1 MKSNTVKMDFPYT
14 SDRKCE
20 YFIRFKS
27 SHPAVIRNLRGSA
40 LWKDLKEA
48 LQQ

>member
-1 MKSNTVKMDFPYT
+1 MKSNMVKMDFPYT
-14 SDRKCE
+14 SDVE
-20 YFIRFKS
+20 SDYFILFKS

-40 LWKDLKEA
+40 MWKDLKAA

>member
-1 MKSNTVKMDFPYT
+1 MVKMDFPYT
-14 SDRKCE
+14 SDMKGE
-20 YFIRFKS
+20 YFIHFKS

-40 LWKDLKEA
+40 WWKDLKAA